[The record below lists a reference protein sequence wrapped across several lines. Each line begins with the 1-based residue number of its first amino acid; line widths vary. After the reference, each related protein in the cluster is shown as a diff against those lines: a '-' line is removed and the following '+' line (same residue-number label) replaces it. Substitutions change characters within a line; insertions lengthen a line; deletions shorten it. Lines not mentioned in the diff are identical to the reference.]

1 MGIARNRVHRPD
13 IRPGCAD
20 RCGCCWII
28 ASRVAGMTLRI
39 TPIAPRPVRTER
51 DYRRRREAEK
61 QAALH
66 EKLMREVKEKT
77 DVRRD
82 A

>member
-1 MGIARNRVHRPD
+1 
-13 IRPGCAD
+13 
-20 RCGCCWII
+20 
-28 ASRVAGMTLRI
+28 MTLRI

-66 EKLMREVKEKT
+66 ERLKREVKEKR
-77 DVRRD
+77 DESRR
-82 A
+82 

>member
-1 MGIARNRVHRPD
+1 
-13 IRPGCAD
+13 
-20 RCGCCWII
+20 
-28 ASRVAGMTLRI
+28 MTLRI
-39 TPIAPRPVRTER
+39 TPIAPRPVRTVSAIQK
-51 DYRRRREAEK
+51 RREAEK

-66 EKLMREVKEKT
+66 ERLKREVKEKA